1 VLLPKKIV
9 TNNEYPRL
17 SRPLRLGIVGGG
29 RIAKTQAMAA
39 VMSGRWNIVAGAL
52 SSDQKKSKERGRD
65 FNINADRCY
74 DNFRSM
80 AELEAS
86 KSEGID
92 AVMVT
97 TPNHLHRDVAAA
109 FIAAGIDVICDK
121 PLTNTVE
128 DALDLE
134 QQAEDSGLVFA
145 VSYVMSC
152 YPMVRQAREIVAS
165 GVLGQLNQIH
175 VEFLQ
180 DWMVPEDIEENPH
193 IKWRLDP
200 ARSGPT
206 SCVGDIGTHAIH
218 LAQFVSGLDL
228 ERIKADFY
236 VCGAPKPLEDTAFM
250 TLEFTNQVPGT
261 LITSR
266 LASGNRG
273 GLRLRVF
280 GELGGLEW
288 DMENCERLKL
298 NIFGKP
304 DQVISRGNGHGVS
317 ASVERL
323 VRTGRGFPEGLIEAW
338 ANLYT
343 EFSVSVA
350 ARRDR
355 RAIPPGLVAH
365 PLISEG
371 VRGVRFIEAA
381 VASNEQGGA
390 WVSLDH

>member
-228 ERIKADFY
+228 ERLKADFH